1 MKSKILLIFFIS
13 VSILAQT
20 IVTTVPQYPRQT
32 DNIILTFDVK
42 NSTHANKISGYTGD
56 VYAHTGVTLQT
67 GSGSPVR
74 WQNVIAPWSTNLP
87 KAKLNRISTD
97 VYQLT
102 IDNPRIYYSVNN
114 SSQYIIELCFVLR
127 SSDGSKQTE
136 DLFVSIFESGIT
148 VVVNSPV
155 VSVSYGDPMRS
166 PVFAKPGE
174 TVNISASAAAIGT
187 TTASMKIFVNGTEKV
202 SSTTNLIEY
211 QFVSDQYS
219 AGRNDI
225 KVIASDISGK
235 KDSSEFVI
243 LRNPE
248 ITTAPLLPGNKHGIN
263 YNGNDVTLALFAPN
277 KEFVYL
283 IGDFNDW
290 KVDVNYILNKYEPK
304 PDSVIWWITLSNLT
318 PQQEYAY
325 QFLIDGKLRIYDSY
339 TDKILD
345 PTHDNEVISSG
356 VYPNLKP
363 YPSQK
368 TSGIVSVLQTGQT
381 PYNWKVPNFQ
391 RPAKEKLI
399 VYEMLI
405 RDFVSTHS
413 YKTLVDTLSYF
424 KKLGINAI
432 ELMPVSEFEGNDSWG
447 YNSMTY
453 FAPDKYYGTKND
465 LKKFIDACHENG
477 IAVLLDIVL
486 NHAYNSNSMAQ
497 MYWESGRP
505 AASNPWFNVQS
516 NFQNPDAQWGNDF
529 NHESVHT
536 QYFVD
541 RVLEYWLTEYK
552 FDGFRFDFTK
562 GFGNR
567 IKTMSD
573 PWGSN
578 YDADRIRLL
587 KRMVDKVW
595 SYDPTA
601 IMIFE
606 HLAVNQEDS
615 ELAHHGNGIL
625 MWGNMNYNYNEATMG
640 WINSSNFSG
649 ISYKSRGWTKPH
661 LIGYM
666 ESHDEER
673 LMYKNLQFGNSNTD
687 KSYDIKKLN
696 IALSRIKLAAA
707 FFIPVPGPK
716 MIWQFGELGYDVS
729 INEGGRL
736 SKKPIRWDYYTSTTH
751 SERQKLFHTFSAL
764 NDLKK
769 KYETFTTDNFSMD
782 LSGALKKI
790 ILTHSTMNSVIIGN
804 FGVVPGNINPAFQ
817 STGKWYDYFSSDSL
831 DVTNVNSTI
840 SLQPGEFRIYTS
852 KKIPSPE
859 NGKEI
864 ITEVDVNT
872 KIPAE
877 FILHQNYPN
886 PFNPGTVISY
896 QLPVGGHV
904 QLKVYD
910 VLGRE
915 VTTLVNEYKPAGIY
929 NSQFSILNLPAG
941 RQGSEFSSGIYF
953 YKLSSNGFVQTK
965 KMVYLK

>member
-1 MKSKILLIFFIS
+1 MKSKILLLFFIS
-13 VSILAQT
+13 ISIIAQT
-20 IVTTVPQYPRQT
+20 VVTTVPQYPRQT
-32 DNIILTFDVK
+32 DNIILTFDVR
-42 NSTHANKISGYTGD
+42 NSTHDNKISGYTGD

-67 GSGSPVR
+67 GTGAPIR
-74 WQNVIAPWSTNLP
+74 WQNVIGSWGNNNVQP
-87 KAKLNRISTD
+87 K
-97 VYQLT
+97 LT
-102 IDNPRIYYSVNN
+102 RKSADIYELIINNPRSFYSVSN
-114 SSQYIIELCFVLR
+114 SSQTITELCIVLR
-127 SSDGSKQTE
+127 SSDRTKQTE
-136 DLFVSIFESGIT
+136 DLFVTIFDSGIT
-148 VVVNSPV
+148 VIINSPI
-155 VSVSYGDPMRS
+155 VSTNFGDPMRS
-166 PVFAKPGE
+166 PVFTKSGE
-174 TVNISASAAAIGT
+174 TVNISATGAAVGT
-187 TTASMKIFVNGTEKV
+187 STASMKVFVNGIEKATSS
-202 SSTTNLIEY
+202 SSTVEY
-211 QFVSDQYS
+211 QFVSDQYE
-219 AGRNDI
+219 AGRNDV
-225 KVIASDISGK
+225 KVTATGITGE

-243 LRNPE
+243 LRNPA
-248 ITTAPLLPGNKHGIN
+248 ITTAPLPSGNKHGIN
-263 YNGNDVTLALFAPN
+263 YNGNDVTLALFAPH

-290 KVDVNYILNKYEPK
+290 KVDINYLMKKYEPK
-304 PDSVIWWITLSNLT
+304 PDSVIWWITLSDLT
-318 PQQEYAY
+318 QLQEYSY
-325 QFLIDGKLRIYDSY
+325 QFLVNGNLRIYDPY
-339 TDKILD
+339 TDKVLD
-345 PTHDNEVISSG
+345 PANDTEVISSG

-363 YPSQK
+363 FPSQK

-381 PYNWKVPNFQ
+381 PYNWKVSNFQ
-391 RPAKEKLI
+391 RPSKEKLI
-399 VYEMLI
+399 VYEMLV

-424 KKLGINAI
+424 KKLGVNAI
-432 ELMPVSEFEGNDSWG
+432 ELMPVSEFENNDSWG
-447 YNSMTY
+447 YNPMTY

-465 LKKFIDACHENG
+465 MKRFIDACHENG

-505 AASNPWFNVQS
+505 AVNNPWFNVQS

-567 IKTMSD
+567 IKTLSD
-573 PWGSN
+573 IWGSN
-578 YDADRIRLL
+578 YDTDRIRLL

-615 ELAHHGNGIL
+615 ELAHYGNGIL
-625 MWGNMNYNYNEATMG
+625 MWGNMNYNYNEAAMG

-673 LMYKNLQFGNSNTD
+673 LMYKNLQFGNANTD

-736 SKKPIRWDYYTSTTH
+736 SKKPIRWEYYTSITH
-751 SERQKLFHTFSAL
+751 SERQKLFRTFSAL

-769 KYETFTTDNFSMD
+769 KYEAFSTDNFSMD
-782 LSGALKKI
+782 VSGSLKKI
-790 ILTHSTMNSVIIGN
+790 ILTHNSMNAVIIGN
-804 FGVVPGNINPAFQ
+804 FGVVAGNINPSFQ
-817 STGKWYDYFSSDSL
+817 STGKFYDYFSNDSL

-840 SLQPGEFRIYTS
+840 SLQAGEFRIYTS

-864 ITEVDVNT
+864 ITGLEENNE
-872 KIPAE
+872 IPLE
-877 FILHQNYPN
+877 FTLHQNYPN
-886 PFNPGTVISY
+886 PFNPSTIISY
-896 QLPVGGHV
+896 QLPVGSHV
-904 QLKVYD
+904 QLKIYD
-910 VLGRE
+910 IVGRE
-915 VTTLVNEYKPAGIY
+915 AATLVNEFKPAGNY
-929 NSQFSILNLPAG
+929 NYTFSIVNYKLP
-941 RQGSEFSSGIYF
+941 SGVYF
-953 YKLSSNGFVQTK
+953 YRLSSNGFVQTK